1 MKEGKEKDKV
11 PRRPNRPLLVLWSL
25 VLAALLV
32 VSTALAV
39 VLAPHADILN
49 ILLSKGDVTSE
60 SAVQAAQATADI
72 TEEVE
77 SEAVILLK
85 NEGSA
90 LPLGTDSKVNVF
102 GSTAGNN
109 FSFGGTGSGAGDES
123 KNVGFYQ
130 GLENAGIQANPTL
143 KAFYDANAKS
153 SQQQALGLVGTD
165 WNLYELPQSD
175 YDQSLIDDA
184 KSYSDTAVVVFTRK
198 GGEGYDLPIDMAD
211 YEGSEAGRSY
221 LQLTP
226 NEEALLDMA
235 EKNFGRVVVV
245 LNSPNPMELG
255 RMDDEAVDAVL
266 WVGTPG
272 ATGCNAIGK
281 VLAGEVNPSGKTVD
295 TFAYDLKSA
304 PSYYNAGDFS
314 YSNTIEAGNAA
325 IFAGTGDAATGNL
338 PNYYV
343 NYAEGIYV
351 GYRYYETAAA
361 DGFIDYDSTVQY
373 PFGYGLSYTT
383 FDQKLDDVTDDGKTI
398 TATVTVT
405 NTGSVAGKQVVEIY
419 AAAPYTKGGIEKS
432 SVVLAGFDKTKL
444 LEPGESQT
452 LEVSFAREDLASYD
466 YTGVKA
472 EGGAYVLEAGD
483 YGIQLQTDSH
493 NVVDKKTIHV
503 DSDVIYD
510 DAHDGKRESDHV
522 EAKNRFDAAGSDADL
537 IYVSR
542 ADWAG
547 TMPTERTP
555 VSSEASEK
563 ILDALNNKEPLD
575 NSETEDITFGAKNG
589 LKLSDM
595 RGLDYDDP
603 QWDKL
608 LDQVTLDEMKILVG
622 NAGWMTAGVKSV
634 DKPALVECDGPNGI
648 NNIIGRVNGTQLTG
662 QSNLGYTWNT
672 ELAARV
678 GELFGQEAKA
688 LNIAGVYAPA
698 ADMHRSAFG
707 GRNYEYV
714 SEDALLTG
722 KIVAAEAKAI
732 QGQGVYC
739 YLKHFAVND
748 QETHRA
754 DSGGLVTWLNEQSL
768 REIYLRPF
776 EICVKEAGNTGMM
789 SSYNRIGATPVAES
803 KELLTD
809 VLRGEWGFQG
819 AVITDCTM
827 AADTSDVNYSV
838 RAGNDLN
845 LNYLQ
850 DTKMTADTTETAAG
864 HQALRRATK
873 NVLYMVANSDALEST
888 HNLDMP
894 SAVRNGCIVFDVV
907 AIALF
912 CLYLWRR
919 HLKMVRWR
927 EAGKPAGRIATWI
940 ESRKARRS

>member
-1 MKEGKEKDKV
+1 MEEGKKKVKV

-25 VLAALLV
+25 VLALLLV
-32 VSTALAV
+32 VSTALTV

-60 SAVQAAQATADI
+60 AAVQASQATADI

-85 NEGSA
+85 NKDAA
-90 LPLGTDSKVNVF
+90 LPLGGNAKVNVF

-109 FSFGGTGSGAGDES
+109 FSYGGTGSGAGDES
-123 KNVGFYQ
+123 KNVTFYQ
-130 GLENAGIQANPTL
+130 GLENAGIQANPEL
-143 KAFYDANAKS
+143 KDFYDKNAKS
-153 SQQQALGLVGTD
+153 AQDKGLVGTD

-175 YDQSLIDDA
+175 YDQSLIDNA
-184 KSYSDTAVVVFTRK
+184 KSYSDTAVVVLTRK

-235 EKNFGRVVVV
+235 EKNFSRVVMV

-255 RMDDEAVDAVL
+255 RMDDDAVDAVL

-272 ATGCNAIGK
+272 ATGCNAIAK
-281 VLAGEVNPSGKTVD
+281 VLTGEVNPSGKTVD
-295 TFAYDLKSA
+295 TFAYDLTSA

-314 YSNTIEAGNAA
+314 YSNTNSANSAT
-325 IFAGTGDAATGNL
+325 FAGTGDAAVGNL

-343 NYAEGIYV
+343 NYTEGIYV

-383 FDQKLDDVTDDGKTI
+383 FDQKLDDVTEDGTTI

-405 NTGSVAGKQVVEIY
+405 NTGSVAGKQVAEIY

-452 LEVSFAREDLASYD
+452 LEISFDREDLASYD

-503 DSDVIYD
+503 DEDVIYD
-510 DAHDGKRESDHV
+510 DVHDGKRSSDLV
-522 EAKNRFDAAGSDADL
+522 EAKNRFDAASSDADL
-537 IYVSR
+537 TYVSR

-555 VSSEASEK
+555 VSTEASDK
-563 ILDALNNKEPLD
+563 IVDALNNKEPLD
-575 NSETEDITFGAKNG
+575 NSETEDVTFGAKNG

-595 RGLDYDDP
+595 KGLDYDDP

-622 NAGWMTAGVKSV
+622 NAGWITTGVKSV
-634 DKPALVECDGPNGI
+634 DKPALVDCDGPNGV
-648 NNIIGRVNGTQLTG
+648 NNIIGQVNGTQFVG

-678 GELFGQEAKA
+678 GELFAQEAKA
-688 LNIAGVYAPA
+688 LNIAGLYAPA
-698 ADMHRSAFG
+698 VNTHRSAFG
-707 GRNYEYV
+707 GRNFEYV
-714 SEDALLTG
+714 SEDGLLAG
-722 KIVAAEAKAI
+722 KVIAAETKAI
-732 QGQGVYC
+732 QGNGVYC

-748 QETHRA
+748 QETHRG

-789 SSYNRIGATPVAES
+789 SSYNRIGATPAAES

-809 VLRGEWGFQG
+809 VLRGEWGFRG

-827 AADTSDVNYSV
+827 GAGTSDVNYSV
-838 RAGNDLN
+838 RAGNDIN

-850 DTKMTADTTETAAG
+850 DMAMTADTTDTAAG

-873 NVLYMVANSDALEST
+873 NVLYMVVNSDALEST
-888 HNLDMP
+888 HNVDAP
-894 SAVRNGCIVFDVV
+894 SMVRTGCIVFDVV
-907 AIALF
+907 VIALF
-912 CLYLWRR
+912 GLYLWRR
-919 HLKMVRWR
+919 HVKMVRWR

-940 ESRKARRS
+940 ADLKSRKA

>member
-537 IYVSR
+537 TYVSR

-919 HLKMVRWR
+919 HLKMVRWC

>member
-184 KSYSDTAVVVFTRK
+184 KSYSDTAIVVFTRK

-419 AAAPYTKGGIEKS
+419 AAAPYTTGGIEKS

-537 IYVSR
+537 TYVSR

-595 RGLDYDDP
+595 RGLDYADP

-608 LDQVTLDEMKILVG
+608 LDQGTLDEMKILVG

>member
-1 MKEGKEKDKV
+1 M
-11 PRRPNRPLLVLWSL
+11 
-25 VLAALLV
+25 
-32 VSTALAV
+32 
-39 VLAPHADILN
+39 
-49 ILLSKGDVTSE
+49 
-60 SAVQAAQATADI
+60 
-72 TEEVE
+72 
-77 SEAVILLK
+77 
-85 NEGSA
+85 
-90 LPLGTDSKVNVF
+90 
-102 GSTAGNN
+102 
-109 FSFGGTGSGAGDES
+109 
-123 KNVGFYQ
+123 
-130 GLENAGIQANPTL
+130 
-143 KAFYDANAKS
+143 
-153 SQQQALGLVGTD
+153 
-165 WNLYELPQSD
+165 
-175 YDQSLIDDA
+175 
-184 KSYSDTAVVVFTRK
+184 
-198 GGEGYDLPIDMAD
+198 
-211 YEGSEAGRSY
+211 
-221 LQLTP
+221 
-226 NEEALLDMA
+226 
-235 EKNFGRVVVV
+235 
-245 LNSPNPMELG
+245 
-255 RMDDEAVDAVL
+255 
-266 WVGTPG
+266 
-272 ATGCNAIGK
+272 
-281 VLAGEVNPSGKTVD
+281 D
-295 TFAYDLKSA
+295 TFAYDLTSA

-314 YSNTIEAGNAA
+314 YSNTEAGNAA
-325 IFAGTGDAATGNL
+325 IFAGTGDAAVGNL

-343 NYAEGIYV
+343 NYTEGIYV

-383 FDQKLDDVTDDGKTI
+383 FDQKLDDVTDDGTTI

-405 NTGSVAGKQVVEIY
+405 NTGSVAGKQVAEIY

-432 SVVLAGFDKTKL
+432 SVALAGFGKTKL

-452 LEVSFAREDLASYD
+452 LEISFDREDLASYD

-472 EGGAYVLEAGD
+472 EGGAYVLGAGD

-493 NVVDKKTIHV
+493 NVVAKKTIHV
-503 DSDVIYD
+503 DEDVIYD
-510 DAHDGKRESDHV
+510 DAHDGKRASDLV

-537 IYVSR
+537 TYVSR

-555 VSSEASEK
+555 VSTEASDK
-563 ILDALNNKEPLD
+563 ILDDLNNKEPLD
-575 NSETEDITFGAKNG
+575 NSETEDVTFGAKNG

-595 RGLDYDDP
+595 KGLDYDDP

-634 DKPALVECDGPNGI
+634 EKPALVECDGPNGV
-648 NNIIGRVNGTQLTG
+648 NNIIGQVNGTQLVG

-678 GELFGQEAKA
+678 GELFAQEAKA
-688 LNIAGVYAPA
+688 LNIAGLYAPA
-698 ADMHRSAFG
+698 ANTHRTAFG

-714 SEDALLTG
+714 SEDGLLTG

-809 VLRGEWGFQG
+809 VLRGEWGFKG

-827 AADTSDVNYSV
+827 AAGTSDVNRSV
-838 RAGNDLN
+838 RAGNDIN

-850 DTKMTADTTETAAG
+850 DTAMTADTTDTAAG

-894 SAVRNGCIVFDVV
+894 STIRTGCIVFDVV

-912 CLYLWRR
+912 GMYLWRR
-919 HLKMVRWR
+919 HVKMVRWR

-940 ESRKARRS
+940 TDLKSRKA

>member
-1 MKEGKEKDKV
+1 M
-11 PRRPNRPLLVLWSL
+11 R
-25 VLAALLV
+25 
-32 VSTALAV
+32 ST
-39 VLAPHADILN
+39 P
-49 ILLSKGDVTSE
+49 
-60 SAVQAAQATADI
+60 
-72 TEEVE
+72 
-77 SEAVILLK
+77 
-85 NEGSA
+85 
-90 LPLGTDSKVNVF
+90 P
-102 GSTAGNN
+102 
-109 FSFGGTGSGAGDES
+109 
-123 KNVGFYQ
+123 
-130 GLENAGIQANPTL
+130 
-143 KAFYDANAKS
+143 
-153 SQQQALGLVGTD
+153 
-165 WNLYELPQSD
+165 
-175 YDQSLIDDA
+175 
-184 KSYSDTAVVVFTRK
+184 
-198 GGEGYDLPIDMAD
+198 
-211 YEGSEAGRSY
+211 
-221 LQLTP
+221 
-226 NEEALLDMA
+226 
-235 EKNFGRVVVV
+235 
-245 LNSPNPMELG
+245 
-255 RMDDEAVDAVL
+255 
-266 WVGTPG
+266 
-272 ATGCNAIGK
+272 
-281 VLAGEVNPSGKTVD
+281 GKTVD
-295 TFAYDLKSA
+295 TFAYDLTSA

-314 YSNTIEAGNAA
+314 YSNTEAGNAA
-325 IFAGTGDAATGNL
+325 IFAGTGDAAVGNL

-343 NYAEGIYV
+343 NYTEGIYV

-383 FDQKLDDVTDDGKTI
+383 FDQKLDDVTDDGTTI

-405 NTGSVAGKQVVEIY
+405 NTGSVAGKQVAEIY

-432 SVVLAGFDKTKL
+432 SVVLAGFGKTKL

-452 LEVSFAREDLASYD
+452 LEISFDREDLASYD
-466 YTGVKA
+466 CTGVKP

-483 YGIQLQTDSH
+483 YGIRLQTDSH
-493 NVVDKKTIHV
+493 NVVAKKTIHV
-503 DSDVIYD
+503 DEDVIYD
-510 DAHDGKRESDHV
+510 DAHDGKRSSDLV

-537 IYVSR
+537 TYVSR

-547 TMPTERTP
+547 TMPTERTL
-555 VSSEASEK
+555 VSTEASDK

-575 NSETEDITFGAKNG
+575 NSETEDATFGAKNG

-595 RGLDYDDP
+595 KGLDYDDP
-603 QWDKL
+603 QWDRL

-622 NAGWMTAGVKSV
+622 NAGWMTTGVKSV

-648 NNIIGRVNGTQLTG
+648 NNIIGQVNGTQLVG

-678 GELFGQEAKA
+678 GELFAQEAKA
-688 LNIAGVYAPA
+688 LNIAGLYAPA
-698 ADMHRSAFG
+698 ANTHRTAFG

-714 SEDALLTG
+714 SEDGLLTG

-789 SSYNRIGATPVAES
+789 SSYNRIGATPAAES

-809 VLRGEWGFQG
+809 VLRGEWGFKG

-827 AADTSDVNYSV
+827 GSSTSDVNRSV
-838 RAGNDLN
+838 RAGNDIN
-845 LNYLQ
+845 LNYLLE
-850 DTKMTADTTETAAG
+850 TAMTADTTDTAAG

-873 NVLYMVANSDALEST
+873 NVLYMVVNSDALEST

-894 SAVRNGCIVFDVV
+894 STIRTGCIVFDVV
-907 AIALF
+907 VIALF
-912 CLYLWRR
+912 GLYLWRR
-919 HLKMVRWR
+919 HVKMVRWR

-940 ESRKARRS
+940 AGLKSRKA

>member
-522 EAKNRFDAAGSDADL
+522 EAKNHFDAAGSDADL
-537 IYVSR
+537 TYVSR

-595 RGLDYDDP
+595 RGLDYDDQ

>member
-1 MKEGKEKDKV
+1 MEEGKKKAKV

-25 VLAALLV
+25 VLALLLV

-60 SAVQAAQATADI
+60 AAVQASQATADI

-85 NEGSA
+85 NKDAA
-90 LPLGTDSKVNVF
+90 LPLGGDAKVNVF
-102 GSTAGNN
+102 GSTAGKN
-109 FSFGGTGSGAGDES
+109 FSYGGTGSGAGDES
-123 KNVGFYQ
+123 KNVTFYQ
-130 GLENAGIQANPTL
+130 GLENAGIQANPEL
-143 KAFYDANAKS
+143 KDFYDANALE
-153 SQQQALGLVGTD
+153 SQQQAIGLVGTD

-175 YDQSLIDDA
+175 YDQSLIDNA
-184 KSYSDTAVVVFTRK
+184 KSYSDTAVVVLTRK

-255 RMDDEAVDAVL
+255 RMNDDAVDAVL

-272 ATGCNAIGK
+272 ATGCNAIAK
-281 VLAGEVNPSGKTVD
+281 VLTGEVNPSGKTVD
-295 TFAYDLKSA
+295 TFAYDLTSA

-314 YSNTIEAGNAA
+314 YSNTESGNAA
-325 IFAGTGDAATGNL
+325 LFAGTGDAAVGNL

-343 NYAEGIYV
+343 NYTEGIYV

-383 FDQKLDDVTDDGKTI
+383 FDQKLDDVTDDGTTI

-405 NTGSVAGKQVVEIY
+405 NTGSVAGKQVAEIY

-432 SVVLAGFDKTKL
+432 SVVLAGFGKTKL

-452 LEVSFAREDLASYD
+452 LEISFDREDLASYD

-472 EGGAYVLEAGD
+472 EGGAYVLGAGD

-493 NVVDKKTIHV
+493 NVVAKKTIHV
-503 DSDVIYD
+503 DEDVIYD
-510 DAHDGKRESDHV
+510 DAHDGKRASDLV

-537 IYVSR
+537 TYVSR
-542 ADWAG
+542 ADWTG

-555 VSSEASEK
+555 VSTEASDK
-563 ILDALNNKEPLD
+563 ILDAIKNKEPLG
-575 NSETEDITFGAKNG
+575 NSEAEDVTFGAKNG

-595 RGLDYDDP
+595 KGLDYDDP

-634 DKPALVECDGPNGI
+634 DKPALVECDGPNGV
-648 NNIIGRVNGTQLTG
+648 NNILGQVNGTQLVG

-672 ELAARV
+672 ELAVRV
-678 GELFGQEAKA
+678 GELFAQEAKA
-688 LNIAGVYAPA
+688 LNIAGLYAPA
-698 ADMHRSAFG
+698 ANTHRTAFG

-714 SEDALLTG
+714 SEDSLLTG

-809 VLRGEWGFQG
+809 VLRGEWGFKG

-827 AADTSDVNYSV
+827 AAGTSDVNRSV

-850 DTKMTADTTETAAG
+850 DTAMTADTTDTAAG

-894 SAVRNGCIVFDVV
+894 STIRTGCIVFDVV
-907 AIALF
+907 AVALF
-912 CLYLWRR
+912 GLYLWRR
-919 HLKMVRWR
+919 HVKMVRWR

-940 ESRKARRS
+940 AGLKSRKA

>member
-304 PSYYNAGDFS
+304 PSYYNAG
-314 YSNTIEAGNAA
+314 
-325 IFAGTGDAATGNL
+325 
-338 PNYYV
+338 
-343 NYAEGIYV
+343 
-351 GYRYYETAAA
+351 
-361 DGFIDYDSTVQY
+361 
-373 PFGYGLSYTT
+373 
-383 FDQKLDDVTDDGKTI
+383 
-398 TATVTVT
+398 
-405 NTGSVAGKQVVEIY
+405 SVAGKQVVEIY

-537 IYVSR
+537 TYVSR

-827 AADTSDVNYSV
+827 AAGTSDVNYSV

-940 ESRKARRS
+940 ESRKAQRS

>member
-1 MKEGKEKDKV
+1 M
-11 PRRPNRPLLVLWSL
+11 VL
-25 VLAALLV
+25 
-32 VSTALAV
+32 
-39 VLAPHADILN
+39 
-49 ILLSKGDVTSE
+49 
-60 SAVQAAQATADI
+60 
-72 TEEVE
+72 
-77 SEAVILLK
+77 
-85 NEGSA
+85 
-90 LPLGTDSKVNVF
+90 
-102 GSTAGNN
+102 
-109 FSFGGTGSGAGDES
+109 
-123 KNVGFYQ
+123 
-130 GLENAGIQANPTL
+130 
-143 KAFYDANAKS
+143 
-153 SQQQALGLVGTD
+153 
-165 WNLYELPQSD
+165 
-175 YDQSLIDDA
+175 
-184 KSYSDTAVVVFTRK
+184 TRK

-235 EKNFGRVVVV
+235 EKNFSRVVVV

-255 RMDDEAVDAVL
+255 RMNDDAVGAVL

-272 ATGCNAIGK
+272 ATDCNAIAK
-281 VLAGEVNPSGKTVD
+281 VLTGEVNPSGKTVD
-295 TFAYDLKSA
+295 TFAYDLTSA

-314 YSNTIEAGNAA
+314 YSNTEAGNAA
-325 IFAGTGDAATGNL
+325 IFAGTGDAAVGNL

-343 NYAEGIYV
+343 NYTEGIYV

-383 FDQKLDDVTDDGKTI
+383 FDQKLDDVTDDGTTI

-405 NTGSVAGKQVVEIY
+405 NTGSVAGKQVAEIY

-432 SVVLAGFDKTKL
+432 SVALAGFGKTKL

-452 LEVSFAREDLASYD
+452 LEISFDREDLASYD

-493 NVVDKKTIHV
+493 NVVAKKTIHV
-503 DSDVIYD
+503 DEDVIYD
-510 DAHDGKRESDHV
+510 DAHDGKRTSDLV

-537 IYVSR
+537 TYVSR

-555 VSSEASEK
+555 VSTEASDK
-563 ILDALNNKEPLD
+563 ILDDLNNKEPLD
-575 NSETEDITFGAKNG
+575 NSETEDVTFGAKNG

-595 RGLDYDDP
+595 KGLDYDDP
-603 QWDKL
+603 QWDRL

-622 NAGWMTAGVKSV
+622 NAGWMTTGVKSV
-634 DKPALVECDGPNGI
+634 EKPALVECDGPNGI
-648 NNIIGRVNGTQLTG
+648 NNIIGQVNGTQLVG

-678 GELFGQEAKA
+678 GELFAQEAKA
-688 LNIAGVYAPA
+688 LNIAGLYAPA
-698 ADMHRSAFG
+698 ANTHRTAFG

-714 SEDALLTG
+714 SEDGLLTG

-754 DSGGLVTWLNEQSL
+754 DS
-768 REIYLRPF
+768 
-776 EICVKEAGNTGMM
+776 
-789 SSYNRIGATPVAES
+789 
-803 KELLTD
+803 D
-809 VLRGEWGFQG
+809 VLRGEWGFKG

-827 AADTSDVNYSV
+827 AAGTSDVNYSV
-838 RAGNDLN
+838 RAGNDIN

-850 DTKMTADTTETAAG
+850 DTAMTADTTDTAAG

-894 SAVRNGCIVFDVV
+894 GTIRTGCIVFDVV
-907 AIALF
+907 VIALF
-912 CLYLWRR
+912 GLYLWRR
-919 HLKMVRWR
+919 HVKMVRWR

-940 ESRKARRS
+940 ADLKSRKA

>member
-184 KSYSDTAVVVFTRK
+184 KSYSDTAIVVFTRK

-537 IYVSR
+537 TYVSR

-595 RGLDYDDP
+595 RGLDYADP

>member
-1 MKEGKEKDKV
+1 MRCSWSAGCA
-11 PRRPNRPLLVLWSL
+11 PPN
-25 VLAALLV
+25 
-32 VSTALAV
+32 
-39 VLAPHADILN
+39 
-49 ILLSKGDVTSE
+49 
-60 SAVQAAQATADI
+60 
-72 TEEVE
+72 
-77 SEAVILLK
+77 
-85 NEGSA
+85 
-90 LPLGTDSKVNVF
+90 
-102 GSTAGNN
+102 
-109 FSFGGTGSGAGDES
+109 
-123 KNVGFYQ
+123 
-130 GLENAGIQANPTL
+130 IQANPEL
-143 KAFYDANAKS
+143 KDFYDKNAKS
-153 SQQQALGLVGTD
+153 VQKTSTGMVGTD

-175 YDQSLIDDA
+175 YDQSLIDNA
-184 KSYSDTAVVVFTRK
+184 KSYSDTAVVVLTRK

-235 EKNFGRVVVV
+235 EKNFSRVVVV

-255 RMDDEAVDAVL
+255 RMNDDAVGAVL

-272 ATGCNAIGK
+272 ATGCNAIVK
-281 VLAGEVNPSGKTVD
+281 VLTGEVNPSGKTVD
-295 TFAYDLKSA
+295 TFAYDLTSA

-314 YSNTIEAGNAA
+314 YSNTEAGNAA
-325 IFAGTGDAATGNL
+325 IFAGTGDAAVGNL

-383 FDQKLDDVTDDGKTI
+383 FDQRLDDVADDGTTI

-432 SVVLAGFDKTKL
+432 SVALAGFDKTKL

-466 YTGVKA
+466 YTGAKA

-510 DAHDGKRESDHV
+510 DAHDGKRESDLV

-537 IYVSR
+537 TYVSR

-555 VSSEASEK
+555 VSTEASDK
-563 ILDALNNKEPLD
+563 ILDDLNNKEPLD
-575 NSETEDITFGAKNG
+575 NSETEDVTFGAKNG

-595 RGLDYDDP
+595 KGLDYDDP

-622 NAGWMTAGVKSV
+622 NAGWMTTGVKSV
-634 DKPALVECDGPNGI
+634 EKPALVECDGPNGV
-648 NNIIGRVNGTQLTG
+648 NNIIGQVNGTQLVG

-678 GELFGQEAKA
+678 GELFAQEAKA
-688 LNIAGVYAPA
+688 LNIAGLYAPA
-698 ADMHRSAFG
+698 ANTHRTAFG

-714 SEDALLTG
+714 SEDGLLTG

-748 QETHRA
+748 RETHRA

-809 VLRGEWGFQG
+809 VLRGEWGFKG

-827 AADTSDVNYSV
+827 AAGTSDVNRSV
-838 RAGNDLN
+838 RAGNDIN

-850 DTKMTADTTETAAG
+850 DTAMTADTTDTAAG

-894 SAVRNGCIVFDVV
+894 GTIRTGCIVFDVV
-907 AIALF
+907 VIALF
-912 CLYLWRR
+912 GLYLWRR
-919 HLKMVRWR
+919 HVKMVRWR

-940 ESRKARRS
+940 TDLKSRKA

>member
-1 MKEGKEKDKV
+1 M
-11 PRRPNRPLLVLWSL
+11 VL
-25 VLAALLV
+25 
-32 VSTALAV
+32 
-39 VLAPHADILN
+39 
-49 ILLSKGDVTSE
+49 
-60 SAVQAAQATADI
+60 
-72 TEEVE
+72 
-77 SEAVILLK
+77 
-85 NEGSA
+85 
-90 LPLGTDSKVNVF
+90 
-102 GSTAGNN
+102 
-109 FSFGGTGSGAGDES
+109 
-123 KNVGFYQ
+123 
-130 GLENAGIQANPTL
+130 
-143 KAFYDANAKS
+143 
-153 SQQQALGLVGTD
+153 
-165 WNLYELPQSD
+165 
-175 YDQSLIDDA
+175 
-184 KSYSDTAVVVFTRK
+184 TRK

-235 EKNFGRVVVV
+235 EKNFSRVVVV

-255 RMDDEAVDAVL
+255 RMNDDAVGAVL

-272 ATGCNAIGK
+272 ATDCNAIAK
-281 VLAGEVNPSGKTVD
+281 VLTGEVNPSGKTVD
-295 TFAYDLKSA
+295 TFAYDLTSA

-314 YSNTIEAGNAA
+314 YSNTEAGNAA
-325 IFAGTGDAATGNL
+325 IFAGTGDAAVGNL

-343 NYAEGIYV
+343 NYTEGIYV

-383 FDQKLDDVTDDGKTI
+383 FDQKLDDVTDDGTTI

-405 NTGSVAGKQVVEIY
+405 NTGSVAGKQVAEIY

-432 SVVLAGFDKTKL
+432 SVALAGFGKTKL

-452 LEVSFAREDLASYD
+452 LEISFDREDLASYD

-493 NVVDKKTIHV
+493 NVVAKKTIHV
-503 DSDVIYD
+503 DEDVIYD
-510 DAHDGKRESDHV
+510 DAHDGKRTSDLV

-537 IYVSR
+537 TYVSR

-555 VSSEASEK
+555 VSTEASDK
-563 ILDALNNKEPLD
+563 ILDDLNNKEPLD
-575 NSETEDITFGAKNG
+575 NSETEDVTFGAKNG

-595 RGLDYDDP
+595 KGLDYDDP
-603 QWDKL
+603 QWDRL

-622 NAGWMTAGVKSV
+622 NAGWMTTGVKSV
-634 DKPALVECDGPNGI
+634 EKPALVECDGPNGI
-648 NNIIGRVNGTQLTG
+648 NNIIGQVNGTQLVG

-678 GELFGQEAKA
+678 GELFAQEAKA
-688 LNIAGVYAPA
+688 LNIAGLYAPA
-698 ADMHRSAFG
+698 ANTHRTAFG

-714 SEDALLTG
+714 SEDGLLTG

-754 DSGGLVTWLNEQSL
+754 DS
-768 REIYLRPF
+768 
-776 EICVKEAGNTGMM
+776 
-789 SSYNRIGATPVAES
+789 
-803 KELLTD
+803 D
-809 VLRGEWGFQG
+809 VLRGEWGFKG

-827 AADTSDVNYSV
+827 AAGTSDVNRSV
-838 RAGNDLN
+838 RAGNDIN

-850 DTKMTADTTETAAG
+850 DTAMTADTTDTAAG

-873 NVLYMVANSDALEST
+873 NVLYMVANSDALGST

-894 SAVRNGCIVFDVV
+894 STIRTGCIVFGVV
-907 AIALF
+907 AVALF
-912 CLYLWRR
+912 GLYLWRR
-919 HLKMVRWR
+919 HVKMVRWR

-940 ESRKARRS
+940 TDLKSRKA

>member
-1 MKEGKEKDKV
+1 MLGQK
-11 PRRPNRPLLVLWSL
+11 PLGN
-25 VLAALLV
+25 
-32 VSTALAV
+32 LAV

-60 SAVQAAQATADI
+60 AAVQASQATADI

-85 NEGSA
+85 NEGAA
-90 LPLGTDSKVNVF
+90 LPLGGNAKVNVF

-109 FSFGGTGSGAGDES
+109 FSYGGTGSGAGDES
-123 KNVGFYQ
+123 KNVTFYQ
-130 GLENAGIQANPTL
+130 GLENAGIQANPAL
-143 KAFYDANAKS
+143 KAFYDANAKA

-175 YDQSLIDDA
+175 YDQPLIDDA

-295 TFAYDLKSA
+295 TFAYDLTSA
-304 PSYYNAGDFS
+304 PSYYNVGDFS
-314 YSNTIEAGNAA
+314 YSNTEAGNAA
-325 IFAGTGDAATGNL
+325 IFAGSGDAATGNL

-383 FDQKLDDVTDDGKTI
+383 FDQRLDDVADDGTTI

-432 SVVLAGFDKTKL
+432 SVALAGFDKTKL

-466 YTGVKA
+466 YTGAKA

-510 DAHDGKRESDHV
+510 DAHDGKRESDLV

-537 IYVSR
+537 TYVSR

-575 NSETEDITFGAKNG
+575 NSETEDVTFGAKNG

-648 NNIIGRVNGTQLTG
+648 NNIIGQVNGTQLTG
-662 QSNLGYTWNT
+662 QSNLGYTWNA

-678 GELFGQEAKA
+678 GELFAQEAKA

-698 ADMHRSAFG
+698 VNMHRSAFG
-707 GRNYEYV
+707 GRNCEYV

-809 VLRGEWGFQG
+809 VLRGEWGFKG

-850 DTKMTADTTETAAG
+850 DTKMTVDTTETAAG

-873 NVLYMVANSDALEST
+873 NVLYMVVNSDALEST

-894 SAVRNGCIVFDVV
+894 GTIRTGCIVFDVV
-907 AIALF
+907 VIALF
-912 CLYLWRR
+912 GLYLWRR
-919 HLKMVRWR
+919 HVKMVRWR

-940 ESRKARRS
+940 TDLKSRKA

>member
-130 GLENAGIQANPTL
+130 GLESAGIQANPTL

-351 GYRYYETAAA
+351 GNRYYETAAA

-537 IYVSR
+537 TYVSR

>member
-281 VLAGEVNPSGKTVD
+281 VLGGEVNPSGKTVD

-537 IYVSR
+537 TYVSR

>member
-1 MKEGKEKDKV
+1 MEEGKKKVKV

-25 VLAALLV
+25 VLALLLV

-60 SAVQAAQATADI
+60 AAVQASQATADI

-85 NEGSA
+85 NKDAA
-90 LPLGTDSKVNVF
+90 LPLGGDAKVNVF

-109 FSFGGTGSGAGDES
+109 FSYGGTGSGAGDES
-123 KNVGFYQ
+123 KNVTFYQ
-130 GLENAGIQANPTL
+130 GLENAGIQANPEL
-143 KAFYDANAKS
+143 KDFYDANALE
-153 SQQQALGLVGTD
+153 SQQQAIGLVGTD

-175 YDQSLIDDA
+175 YDQSLIDNA
-184 KSYSDTAVVVFTRK
+184 KSYSDTAVVVLTRK

-255 RMDDEAVDAVL
+255 RMNDDAVDAVL

-272 ATGCNAIGK
+272 ATGCNAIAK
-281 VLAGEVNPSGKTVD
+281 VLTGEVNPSGKTVD
-295 TFAYDLKSA
+295 TFAYDLTSA

-314 YSNTIEAGNAA
+314 YSNTEAGNAA
-325 IFAGTGDAATGNL
+325 IFAGTGDAAVGNL

-343 NYAEGIYV
+343 NYTEGIYI

-383 FDQKLDDVTDDGKTI
+383 FDQKLDDVTDDGTTI

-405 NTGSVAGKQVVEIY
+405 NTGSVAGKQVAEIY

-444 LEPGESQT
+444 LEPSESQT
-452 LEVSFAREDLASYD
+452 LEISFDREDLAGYD

-493 NVVDKKTIHV
+493 NVVAKKTIHV
-503 DSDVIYD
+503 DEDVIYD
-510 DAHDGKRESDHV
+510 DAHDGKRSSDLV
-522 EAKNRFDAAGSDADL
+522 EAKNRFDAASFDADL
-537 IYVSR
+537 TYVSR

-555 VSSEASEK
+555 VSTEASGK
-563 ILDALNNKEPLD
+563 ILGDLNNKEPLD
-575 NSETEDITFGAKNG
+575 NSETEDVTFGAKNG

-595 RGLDYDDP
+595 KGLDYDDP

-622 NAGWMTAGVKSV
+622 NAGWMTTGVKSV
-634 DKPALVECDGPNGI
+634 DKPALVECDGPNGV
-648 NNIIGRVNGTQLTG
+648 NNIIGQVNGTQLVG

-678 GELFGQEAKA
+678 GELFAQEAKA
-688 LNIAGVYAPA
+688 LNIAGLYAPA
-698 ADMHRSAFG
+698 ANTHRTAFG

-714 SEDALLTG
+714 SEDGLLTG

-809 VLRGEWGFQG
+809 VLRGEWGFKG

-827 AADTSDVNYSV
+827 AAGTSDVNRSV
-838 RAGNDLN
+838 RAGNDIN

-850 DTKMTADTTETAAG
+850 APAMTADTTDPAAG

-873 NVLYMVANSDALEST
+873 NVLYMVVNSDALEST

-894 SAVRNGCIVFDVV
+894 GTIRTGCIVFDVV
-907 AIALF
+907 AVALF
-912 CLYLWRR
+912 GLYLWRR
-919 HLKMVRWR
+919 HVKMVRWR

-940 ESRKARRS
+940 ASRKA

>member
-211 YEGSEAGRSY
+211 YEGSEAGHSY

-537 IYVSR
+537 TYVSR

>member
-1 MKEGKEKDKV
+1 M
-11 PRRPNRPLLVLWSL
+11 N
-25 VLAALLV
+25 
-32 VSTALAV
+32 
-39 VLAPHADILN
+39 
-49 ILLSKGDVTSE
+49 
-60 SAVQAAQATADI
+60 
-72 TEEVE
+72 
-77 SEAVILLK
+77 
-85 NEGSA
+85 
-90 LPLGTDSKVNVF
+90 
-102 GSTAGNN
+102 
-109 FSFGGTGSGAGDES
+109 
-123 KNVGFYQ
+123 
-130 GLENAGIQANPTL
+130 
-143 KAFYDANAKS
+143 
-153 SQQQALGLVGTD
+153 
-165 WNLYELPQSD
+165 
-175 YDQSLIDDA
+175 DDA
-184 KSYSDTAVVVFTRK
+184 V
-198 GGEGYDLPIDMAD
+198 G
-211 YEGSEAGRSY
+211 
-221 LQLTP
+221 
-226 NEEALLDMA
+226 
-235 EKNFGRVVVV
+235 
-245 LNSPNPMELG
+245 
-255 RMDDEAVDAVL
+255 AVL

-272 ATGCNAIGK
+272 ATGCNAIAK
-281 VLAGEVNPSGKTVD
+281 VLTGEVNPSGKTVD
-295 TFAYDLKSA
+295 TFAYDLTSA

-314 YSNTIEAGNAA
+314 YSNTEAGNAA
-325 IFAGTGDAATGNL
+325 IFAGTGDAAVGNL

-343 NYAEGIYV
+343 NYTEGIYV

-383 FDQKLDDVTDDGKTI
+383 FDQKLDDVTDDGTTI

-405 NTGSVAGKQVVEIY
+405 NTGSVAGKQVAEIY

-432 SVVLAGFDKTKL
+432 SVALAGFGKTKL

-452 LEVSFAREDLASYD
+452 LEISFDREDLASYD

-493 NVVDKKTIHV
+493 NVVAKKTIHV
-503 DSDVIYD
+503 DEDVIYD
-510 DAHDGKRESDHV
+510 DAHDGKRASDLV

-537 IYVSR
+537 TYVSR

-555 VSSEASEK
+555 VSTEASDK

-575 NSETEDITFGAKNG
+575 NSETEDVTFGAKNG

-595 RGLDYDDP
+595 KGLDYDDP

-622 NAGWMTAGVKSV
+622 NAGWMTTGVKSV
-634 DKPALVECDGPNGI
+634 EKPALVECDGPNGV
-648 NNIIGRVNGTQLTG
+648 NNIIGQVNGTQLVG

-678 GELFGQEAKA
+678 GELFAQEAKA
-688 LNIAGVYAPA
+688 LNIAGLYAPA
-698 ADMHRSAFG
+698 ANTHRTAFG

-714 SEDALLTG
+714 SEDGLLTG

-809 VLRGEWGFQG
+809 VLRGEWGFKG

-827 AADTSDVNYSV
+827 AAGTSDVNRSV
-838 RAGNDLN
+838 RAGNDIN

-850 DTKMTADTTETAAG
+850 DTAMTADTTDTAAG

-873 NVLYMVANSDALEST
+873 NVLYMVVNSDALGST

-894 SAVRNGCIVFDVV
+894 STIRTGCIVFGVV

-912 CLYLWRR
+912 GMYLWRR
-919 HLKMVRWR
+919 HVKMVRWR

-940 ESRKARRS
+940 AGRKAKA

>member
-1 MKEGKEKDKV
+1 MKEGKERDKV

-419 AAAPYTKGGIEKS
+419 AAAPSTKGGIEKS

-537 IYVSR
+537 TYVSR

>member
-419 AAAPYTKGGIEKS
+419 AAPYTKGGIEKS

-537 IYVSR
+537 TYVSR

>member
-1 MKEGKEKDKV
+1 
-11 PRRPNRPLLVLWSL
+11 
-25 VLAALLV
+25 
-32 VSTALAV
+32 
-39 VLAPHADILN
+39 
-49 ILLSKGDVTSE
+49 
-60 SAVQAAQATADI
+60 
-72 TEEVE
+72 
-77 SEAVILLK
+77 
-85 NEGSA
+85 
-90 LPLGTDSKVNVF
+90 
-102 GSTAGNN
+102 
-109 FSFGGTGSGAGDES
+109 
-123 KNVGFYQ
+123 
-130 GLENAGIQANPTL
+130 
-143 KAFYDANAKS
+143 
-153 SQQQALGLVGTD
+153 
-165 WNLYELPQSD
+165 
-175 YDQSLIDDA
+175 
-184 KSYSDTAVVVFTRK
+184 
-198 GGEGYDLPIDMAD
+198 
-211 YEGSEAGRSY
+211 
-221 LQLTP
+221 
-226 NEEALLDMA
+226 MA
-235 EKNFGRVVVV
+235 EKDFSRVVVV

-255 RMDDEAVDAVL
+255 RMNDDAVGAVL

-272 ATGCNAIGK
+272 ATGCNAIAK
-281 VLAGEVNPSGKTVD
+281 VLTGEVNPSGKTVD
-295 TFAYDLKSA
+295 TFAYDLTSA

-314 YSNTIEAGNAA
+314 YSNTEAGNAA
-325 IFAGTGDAATGNL
+325 IFAGTGDAAVGNL

-343 NYAEGIYV
+343 NYTEGIYV

-383 FDQKLDDVTDDGKTI
+383 FDQKLDDVTDDGTTI

-405 NTGSVAGKQVVEIY
+405 NTGSVAGKQVAEIY

-432 SVVLAGFDKTKL
+432 SVALAGFGKTKL

-452 LEVSFAREDLASYD
+452 LEISFDCEDLASYD

-493 NVVDKKTIHV
+493 NVVAKKTIHV
-503 DSDVIYD
+503 DEDVIYD
-510 DAHDGKRESDHV
+510 DAHDGKRASDLV

-537 IYVSR
+537 TYVSR

-555 VSSEASEK
+555 VSTEASDK
-563 ILDALNNKEPLD
+563 ILDDFNNKESLD
-575 NSETEDITFGAKNG
+575 NSETEDVTFGAKNG

-595 RGLDYDDP
+595 KGLDYDDP

-622 NAGWMTAGVKSV
+622 NAGWMTTGVKSV
-634 DKPALVECDGPNGI
+634 EKPALVECDGPNGV
-648 NNIIGRVNGTQLTG
+648 NNIIGQVNGTQLVG

-678 GELFGQEAKA
+678 GELFAQEAKA
-688 LNIAGVYAPA
+688 LNIAGLYAPA
-698 ADMHRSAFG
+698 ANTHRTAFG

-714 SEDALLTG
+714 SEDGLLTG

-809 VLRGEWGFQG
+809 VLRGEWGFKG

-827 AADTSDVNYSV
+827 AAGTSDVNRSV
-838 RAGNDLN
+838 RAGNDIN

-850 DTKMTADTTETAAG
+850 DTAMTADTTDTAAG

-894 SAVRNGCIVFDVV
+894 GTIRTGCIVFDVV
-907 AIALF
+907 VIALF
-912 CLYLWRR
+912 GLYLWRR
-919 HLKMVRWR
+919 HVKMVRWR
-927 EAGKPAGRIATWI
+927 EAGRPAGRIATWI
-940 ESRKARRS
+940 AGRKAKA

>member
-1 MKEGKEKDKV
+1 MEEGKKKVKV

-25 VLAALLV
+25 VLALLLV

-60 SAVQAAQATADI
+60 AAVQASQATADI

-85 NEGSA
+85 NKDAA
-90 LPLGTDSKVNVF
+90 LPLGGDAKVNVF

-109 FSFGGTGSGAGDES
+109 FSYGGTGSGAGDES
-123 KNVGFYQ
+123 KNVTFYQ
-130 GLENAGIQANPTL
+130 GLENAGIQANPEL
-143 KAFYDANAKS
+143 KDFYDANALE
-153 SQQQALGLVGTD
+153 SQQQAIGLVGTD

-175 YDQSLIDDA
+175 YDQSLIDNA
-184 KSYSDTAVVVFTRK
+184 KSYSDTAVVVLTRK

-255 RMDDEAVDAVL
+255 RMNDDAVDAVL

-272 ATGCNAIGK
+272 ATGCNAIAK
-281 VLAGEVNPSGKTVD
+281 VLTGEVNPSGKTVD
-295 TFAYDLKSA
+295 TFAYDLTSA

-314 YSNTIEAGNAA
+314 YSNTEAGNAA
-325 IFAGTGDAATGNL
+325 IFAGTGDAAVGNL

-343 NYAEGIYV
+343 NYTEGIYI

-383 FDQKLDDVTDDGKTI
+383 FDQKLDDVTDDGTTI

-405 NTGSVAGKQVVEIY
+405 NTGSVAGKQVAEIY

-444 LEPGESQT
+444 LEPSESQT
-452 LEVSFAREDLASYD
+452 LEISFDREDLAGYD

-493 NVVDKKTIHV
+493 NVVAKKTIHV
-503 DSDVIYD
+503 DEDVIYD
-510 DAHDGKRESDHV
+510 DAHDGKRSSDLV
-522 EAKNRFDAAGSDADL
+522 EAKNRFDAASFDADL
-537 IYVSR
+537 TYVSR

-555 VSSEASEK
+555 VSTEASGK
-563 ILDALNNKEPLD
+563 ILGDLNNKEPLD
-575 NSETEDITFGAKNG
+575 NSETEDVTFGAKNG

-595 RGLDYDDP
+595 KGLDYDDP

-622 NAGWMTAGVKSV
+622 NAGWMTTGVKSV
-634 DKPALVECDGPNGI
+634 DKPALVECDGPNGV
-648 NNIIGRVNGTQLTG
+648 NNIIGQVNGTQLVG

-678 GELFGQEAKA
+678 GELFAQEAKA
-688 LNIAGVYAPA
+688 LNIAGLYAPA
-698 ADMHRSAFG
+698 ANTHRTAFG

-714 SEDALLTG
+714 SEDGLLTG

-809 VLRGEWGFQG
+809 VLRGEWGFKG

-827 AADTSDVNYSV
+827 AAGTSDVNRSV
-838 RAGNDLN
+838 RAGNDIN

-850 DTKMTADTTETAAG
+850 APAMTADTTDTAAG

-873 NVLYMVANSDALEST
+873 NVLYMVVNSDALEST

-894 SAVRNGCIVFDVV
+894 GTIRTGCIVFDVV
-907 AIALF
+907 AVALF
-912 CLYLWRR
+912 GLYLWRR
-919 HLKMVRWR
+919 HVKMVRWR

-940 ESRKARRS
+940 ASRKA

>member
-1 MKEGKEKDKV
+1 M
-11 PRRPNRPLLVLWSL
+11 VL
-25 VLAALLV
+25 
-32 VSTALAV
+32 
-39 VLAPHADILN
+39 
-49 ILLSKGDVTSE
+49 
-60 SAVQAAQATADI
+60 
-72 TEEVE
+72 
-77 SEAVILLK
+77 
-85 NEGSA
+85 
-90 LPLGTDSKVNVF
+90 
-102 GSTAGNN
+102 
-109 FSFGGTGSGAGDES
+109 
-123 KNVGFYQ
+123 
-130 GLENAGIQANPTL
+130 
-143 KAFYDANAKS
+143 
-153 SQQQALGLVGTD
+153 
-165 WNLYELPQSD
+165 
-175 YDQSLIDDA
+175 
-184 KSYSDTAVVVFTRK
+184 TRK

-235 EKNFGRVVVV
+235 EKNFSRVVVV

-255 RMDDEAVDAVL
+255 RMNDDAVGAVL

-272 ATGCNAIGK
+272 ATGCNAIAK
-281 VLAGEVNPSGKTVD
+281 VLIGEVNPSGKTVD
-295 TFAYDLKSA
+295 TFAYDLTSA

-314 YSNTIEAGNAA
+314 YSNTEAGNAA
-325 IFAGTGDAATGNL
+325 IFAGTGDAAVGNL

-343 NYAEGIYV
+343 NYTEGIYV

-383 FDQKLDDVTDDGKTI
+383 FDQKLDDVTDDGTTI

-405 NTGSVAGKQVVEIY
+405 NTGSVAGKQVAEIY

-432 SVVLAGFDKTKL
+432 SVALAGFGKTKL

-452 LEVSFAREDLASYD
+452 LEISFDREDLASYD

-483 YGIQLQTDSH
+483 YGIQLQTDSY
-493 NVVDKKTIHV
+493 NVVAKKTIHV
-503 DSDVIYD
+503 DEDVIYD
-510 DAHDGKRESDHV
+510 DAHDGKRSSDLV

-537 IYVSR
+537 TYVSR

-555 VSSEASEK
+555 VSTEASDK
-563 ILDALNNKEPLD
+563 ILDDLNNKEPLD
-575 NSETEDITFGAKNG
+575 NSETEDVTFGAKNG

-595 RGLDYDDP
+595 KGLDYDDP

-622 NAGWMTAGVKSV
+622 NAGWMTTGVKSV
-634 DKPALVECDGPNGI
+634 EKPALVECDGPNGV
-648 NNIIGRVNGTQLTG
+648 NNIIGQVNGTQLVG

-678 GELFGQEAKA
+678 GELFAQEAKA
-688 LNIAGVYAPA
+688 LSIAGLYAPA
-698 ADMHRSAFG
+698 ANTHRTAFG

-714 SEDALLTG
+714 SEDGLLTG

-739 YLKHFAVND
+739 YLKHFAAND

-809 VLRGEWGFQG
+809 VLRGERGFKG

-827 AADTSDVNYSV
+827 AAGTSDVNRSV
-838 RAGNDLN
+838 RAGNDIN

-850 DTKMTADTTETAAG
+850 DTAMTADTTDTAAG

-873 NVLYMVANSDALEST
+873 NVLYMVVNSDALGST

-894 SAVRNGCIVFDVV
+894 STIRTGCIVFGVV
-907 AIALF
+907 AVALF
-912 CLYLWRR
+912 GLYLWRR
-919 HLKMVRWR
+919 HVKMVRWR

-940 ESRKARRS
+940 TDLKSRKA

>member
-537 IYVSR
+537 TYVSR

>member
-1 MKEGKEKDKV
+1 MEEGKKKVKV

-25 VLAALLV
+25 VLALLLV

-60 SAVQAAQATADI
+60 AAVQASQATADI

-85 NEGSA
+85 NKDAA
-90 LPLGTDSKVNVF
+90 LPLGGNAKVNVF

-109 FSFGGTGSGAGDES
+109 FSYGGTGSGAGDES
-123 KNVGFYQ
+123 KNVTFYQ
-130 GLENAGIQANPTL
+130 GLENAGIQANPEL
-143 KAFYDANAKS
+143 KDFYDKNAKS
-153 SQQQALGLVGTD
+153 AQKTSTGMVGTD

-175 YDQSLIDDA
+175 YDQSLIDNA
-184 KSYSDTAVVVFTRK
+184 KSYSDTAVVVLTRK

-235 EKNFGRVVVV
+235 EKNFSRVVVV

-255 RMDDEAVDAVL
+255 RMNDDAVGAVL

-272 ATGCNAIGK
+272 ATGCNAIAK
-281 VLAGEVNPSGKTVD
+281 VLTGEVNPSGKTVD
-295 TFAYDLKSA
+295 TFAYDLTSA

-314 YSNTIEAGNAA
+314 YSNTEAGNAA
-325 IFAGTGDAATGNL
+325 IFAGTGDAAVDNL

-343 NYAEGIYV
+343 NYTEGIYV

-383 FDQKLDDVTDDGKTI
+383 FDQRLDDVTDDGTTI

-405 NTGSVAGKQVVEIY
+405 NTGSVAGKQVAEIY

-432 SVVLAGFDKTKL
+432 SVALAGFGKTKL

-452 LEVSFAREDLASYD
+452 LEISFDREDLASYD

-493 NVVDKKTIHV
+493 NVVAKKTIHV
-503 DSDVIYD
+503 DEDVIYD
-510 DAHDGKRESDHV
+510 DAHDGKRASDLV

-537 IYVSR
+537 TYVSR

-555 VSSEASEK
+555 VSTEASDK
-563 ILDALNNKEPLD
+563 ILDDLNNKEPLD
-575 NSETEDITFGAKNG
+575 NSETEDVTFGAKNG

-595 RGLDYDDP
+595 KGLDYDDP

-622 NAGWMTAGVKSV
+622 NAGWMTTGVKSV
-634 DKPALVECDGPNGI
+634 EKPALVECDGPNGV
-648 NNIIGRVNGTQLTG
+648 NNIIGQVNGTQLVG

-678 GELFGQEAKA
+678 GELFAQEAKA
-688 LNIAGVYAPA
+688 LNIAGLYAPA
-698 ADMHRSAFG
+698 ANTHRTAFG

-714 SEDALLTG
+714 SEDGLLTG

-809 VLRGEWGFQG
+809 VLRGEWGFKG

-827 AADTSDVNYSV
+827 AAGTSDVNRSV
-838 RAGNDLN
+838 RAGNDIN

-850 DTKMTADTTETAAG
+850 DTAMTADTTDTAAG

-894 SAVRNGCIVFDVV
+894 STIRTGCIVFDVV

-912 CLYLWRR
+912 GMYLWRR
-919 HLKMVRWR
+919 HVKMVRWR

-940 ESRKARRS
+940 TDLKSRKA

>member
-1 MKEGKEKDKV
+1 MVAVEKLERGAQNLD
-11 PRRPNRPLLVLWSL
+11 LE
-25 VLAALLV
+25 ADALLGAEAREV
-32 VSTALAV
+32 GAQGVGRRRV
-39 VLAPHADILN
+39 VL
-49 ILLSKGDVTSE
+49 E
-60 SAVQAAQATADI
+60 Y
-72 TEEVE
+72 
-77 SEAVILLK
+77 
-85 NEGSA
+85 
-90 LPLGTDSKVNVF
+90 
-102 GSTAGNN
+102 
-109 FSFGGTGSGAGDES
+109 ES
-123 KNVGFYQ
+123 KNVTFYQ
-130 GLENAGIQANPTL
+130 GLENAGIQANPEL
-143 KAFYDANAKS
+143 KDFYDKNAKS
-153 SQQQALGLVGTD
+153 VQKTSTGMVGTD

-175 YDQSLIDDA
+175 YDQSLIDNA
-184 KSYSDTAVVVFTRK
+184 KSYSDTAVVVLTRK

-235 EKNFGRVVVV
+235 EKNFSRVVVV

-255 RMDDEAVDAVL
+255 RMNDDAVGAVL

-272 ATGCNAIGK
+272 ATGCNAIAE
-281 VLAGEVNPSGKTVD
+281 VLTGEVNPSGKTVD
-295 TFAYDLKSA
+295 TFAYDLTSA

-314 YSNTIEAGNAA
+314 YSNTEAGNAA
-325 IFAGTGDAATGNL
+325 IFAGTGDAAVGNL

-343 NYAEGIYV
+343 NYTEGIYV

-383 FDQKLDDVTDDGKTI
+383 FDQKLDDVTDDGTTI

-405 NTGSVAGKQVVEIY
+405 NTGSVAGKQVAEIY

-432 SVVLAGFDKTKL
+432 SVALAGFGKTKL

-452 LEVSFAREDLASYD
+452 LEISFDREDLASYD

-493 NVVDKKTIHV
+493 NVVAKKTIHV
-503 DSDVIYD
+503 DEDVIYD
-510 DAHDGKRESDHV
+510 DAHDGKRASDLV

-537 IYVSR
+537 TYVSR

-555 VSSEASEK
+555 VSTEASDK
-563 ILDALNNKEPLD
+563 ILDDFNNKEPLD
-575 NSETEDITFGAKNG
+575 NSETEDVTFGAKNG

-595 RGLDYDDP
+595 KGLDYDDP

-622 NAGWMTAGVKSV
+622 NAGWMTTGVKSV
-634 DKPALVECDGPNGI
+634 EKPALVECDGPNGV
-648 NNIIGRVNGTQLTG
+648 NNIIGQVNGTQLVG

-678 GELFGQEAKA
+678 GELFAQEAKA
-688 LNIAGVYAPA
+688 LNIAGLYAPA
-698 ADMHRSAFG
+698 ANTHRTAFG

-714 SEDALLTG
+714 SEDGLLTG

-776 EICVKEAGNTGMM
+776 EIC
-789 SSYNRIGATPVAES
+789 
-803 KELLTD
+803 
-809 VLRGEWGFQG
+809 
-819 AVITDCTM
+819 
-827 AADTSDVNYSV
+827 
-838 RAGNDLN
+838 
-845 LNYLQ
+845 
-850 DTKMTADTTETAAG
+850 
-864 HQALRRATK
+864 
-873 NVLYMVANSDALEST
+873 
-888 HNLDMP
+888 
-894 SAVRNGCIVFDVV
+894 
-907 AIALF
+907 
-912 CLYLWRR
+912 
-919 HLKMVRWR
+919 
-927 EAGKPAGRIATWI
+927 
-940 ESRKARRS
+940 

>member
-1 MKEGKEKDKV
+1 MRCSWSAGCA
-11 PRRPNRPLLVLWSL
+11 PPN
-25 VLAALLV
+25 
-32 VSTALAV
+32 
-39 VLAPHADILN
+39 
-49 ILLSKGDVTSE
+49 
-60 SAVQAAQATADI
+60 
-72 TEEVE
+72 
-77 SEAVILLK
+77 
-85 NEGSA
+85 
-90 LPLGTDSKVNVF
+90 
-102 GSTAGNN
+102 
-109 FSFGGTGSGAGDES
+109 
-123 KNVGFYQ
+123 
-130 GLENAGIQANPTL
+130 IQANPEL
-143 KAFYDANAKS
+143 KDFYDKNAKS
-153 SQQQALGLVGTD
+153 AQKTSTGMVGTD

-175 YDQSLIDDA
+175 YDQSLIDNA
-184 KSYSDTAVVVFTRK
+184 KSYSDTAVVVLTRK

-235 EKNFGRVVVV
+235 EKNFSRVVVV

-255 RMDDEAVDAVL
+255 RMNDDAVGAVL

-272 ATGCNAIGK
+272 ATGCNAIAK
-281 VLAGEVNPSGKTVD
+281 VLTGEVNPSGKTVD
-295 TFAYDLKSA
+295 TFAYDLTSA

-314 YSNTIEAGNAA
+314 YSNTEAGNAA
-325 IFAGTGDAATGNL
+325 IFAGAGDAAVGNL

-343 NYAEGIYV
+343 NYTEGIYV

-383 FDQKLDDVTDDGKTI
+383 FDQKLDDVTDDGTTI

-405 NTGSVAGKQVVEIY
+405 NTGSVAGKQVAEIY

-432 SVVLAGFDKTKL
+432 SVALAGFGKTKL

-452 LEVSFAREDLASYD
+452 LEISFDCEDLASYD

-483 YGIQLQTDSH
+483 YGIRLQTDSH
-493 NVVDKKTIHV
+493 NVVAKKTIHV
-503 DSDVIYD
+503 DEDVIYD
-510 DAHDGKRESDHV
+510 DAHDGKRASDLV

-537 IYVSR
+537 TYVSR

-555 VSSEASEK
+555 VSTEASDK
-563 ILDALNNKEPLD
+563 ILDDFNNKEPLD
-575 NSETEDITFGAKNG
+575 NSETEDVTFGAKNG
-589 LKLSDM
+589 LKLFDM
-595 RGLDYDDP
+595 KGLDYDDP

-622 NAGWMTAGVKSV
+622 NAGWTTTGVKSV
-634 DKPALVECDGPNGI
+634 EKPALVECDGPNGI
-648 NNIIGRVNGTQLTG
+648 NNIIGQVNGTQLVG

-678 GELFGQEAKA
+678 GELFA
-688 LNIAGVYAPA
+688 
-698 ADMHRSAFG
+698 
-707 GRNYEYV
+707 
-714 SEDALLTG
+714 
-722 KIVAAEAKAI
+722 
-732 QGQGVYC
+732 
-739 YLKHFAVND
+739 

-809 VLRGEWGFQG
+809 VLRGEWGFKG

-827 AADTSDVNYSV
+827 AAGTSDVNYSV
-838 RAGNDLN
+838 RAGNDIN

-850 DTKMTADTTETAAG
+850 DTAMTADTTDTAAG

-894 SAVRNGCIVFDVV
+894 STIRTGCIVFGVV

-912 CLYLWRR
+912 GMYLWRR
-919 HLKMVRWR
+919 HVKMVRWR

-940 ESRKARRS
+940 AGRKAKA

>member
-184 KSYSDTAVVVFTRK
+184 KSYSDTAIVVFTRK

-537 IYVSR
+537 TYVSR

>member
-1 MKEGKEKDKV
+1 MEEGKKKVKV

-25 VLAALLV
+25 VLALLLV

-60 SAVQAAQATADI
+60 AAVQASQATADI

-85 NEGSA
+85 NKDAA
-90 LPLGTDSKVNVF
+90 LPLGGNAKVNVF

-109 FSFGGTGSGAGDES
+109 FSYGGTGSGAGDES
-123 KNVGFYQ
+123 KNVTFYQ
-130 GLENAGIQANPTL
+130 GLENAGIQANPEL
-143 KAFYDANAKS
+143 KDFYDKNAKS
-153 SQQQALGLVGTD
+153 EQKTSTGMVGTD

-175 YDQSLIDDA
+175 YDQSLIDNA
-184 KSYSDTAVVVFTRK
+184 KSYSDTAVVVLTRK

-235 EKNFGRVVVV
+235 EKNFSRVAVV

-255 RMDDEAVDAVL
+255 RMNDDAVGAVL

-272 ATGCNAIGK
+272 ATGCNAIAK
-281 VLAGEVNPSGKTVD
+281 VLTGEVNPSGKTVD
-295 TFAYDLKSA
+295 TFAYDLTSA
-304 PSYYNAGDFS
+304 PSYYSAGDFS
-314 YSNTIEAGNAA
+314 YSNTEAGNAA
-325 IFAGTGDAATGNL
+325 IFAGTGDAAVGNL

-343 NYAEGIYV
+343 NYTEGIYV

-383 FDQKLDDVTDDGKTI
+383 FDQKLDDVTDDGTTI

-405 NTGSVAGKQVVEIY
+405 NTGSVAGKQVAEIY

-432 SVVLAGFDKTKL
+432 SVALAGFGKTKL

-452 LEVSFAREDLASYD
+452 LEISFDREDLASYD
-466 YTGVKA
+466 YTGVKP

-493 NVVDKKTIHV
+493 NVVAKKTIHV
-503 DSDVIYD
+503 DEDVIYD
-510 DAHDGKRESDHV
+510 DAHDGKRSSDLV
-522 EAKNRFDAAGSDADL
+522 EAKNRSDAAGSDADL
-537 IYVSR
+537 TYVSR

-555 VSSEASEK
+555 VSTEASDK

-575 NSETEDITFGAKNG
+575 NSETEDVTFGAKNG

-595 RGLDYDDP
+595 KGLDYDDP
-603 QWDKL
+603 QWDRL

-622 NAGWMTAGVKSV
+622 NAGWMTTGVKSV

-648 NNIIGRVNGTQLTG
+648 NNIIGQVNGTQLVG

-678 GELFGQEAKA
+678 GELFAQEAKA
-688 LNIAGVYAPA
+688 LNIAGLYAPA
-698 ADMHRSAFG
+698 ANTHRTAFG
-707 GRNYEYV
+707 GCNYEYV
-714 SEDALLTG
+714 SEDGLLTG

-739 YLKHFAVND
+739 YLKHFAAND

-789 SSYNRIGATPVAES
+789 SSYNRIGATPVAEN

-809 VLRGEWGFQG
+809 VLRGEWGFKG

-827 AADTSDVNYSV
+827 AVGTSDVNRSV
-838 RAGNDLN
+838 RAGNDIN

-850 DTKMTADTTETAAG
+850 DTAMTADTTDTAAG

-873 NVLYMVANSDALEST
+873 NVLYMVVNSDALGST

-894 SAVRNGCIVFDVV
+894 STIRTGCIVFGVV

-912 CLYLWRR
+912 GMYLWRR
-919 HLKMVRWR
+919 HVKMVRWR

-940 ESRKARRS
+940 TDLKSRKA

>member
-1 MKEGKEKDKV
+1 MG
-11 PRRPNRPLLVLWSL
+11 L

-537 IYVSR
+537 TYVSR

>member
-1 MKEGKEKDKV
+1 M
-11 PRRPNRPLLVLWSL
+11 VL
-25 VLAALLV
+25 
-32 VSTALAV
+32 
-39 VLAPHADILN
+39 
-49 ILLSKGDVTSE
+49 
-60 SAVQAAQATADI
+60 
-72 TEEVE
+72 
-77 SEAVILLK
+77 
-85 NEGSA
+85 
-90 LPLGTDSKVNVF
+90 
-102 GSTAGNN
+102 
-109 FSFGGTGSGAGDES
+109 
-123 KNVGFYQ
+123 
-130 GLENAGIQANPTL
+130 
-143 KAFYDANAKS
+143 
-153 SQQQALGLVGTD
+153 
-165 WNLYELPQSD
+165 
-175 YDQSLIDDA
+175 
-184 KSYSDTAVVVFTRK
+184 TRK

-235 EKNFGRVVVV
+235 EKNFSRVVVV

-255 RMDDEAVDAVL
+255 RMNDDAVGAVL

-272 ATGCNAIGK
+272 ATDCNAIAK
-281 VLAGEVNPSGKTVD
+281 VLTGEVNPSGKTVD
-295 TFAYDLKSA
+295 TFAYDLTSA

-314 YSNTIEAGNAA
+314 YSNTEAGNAA
-325 IFAGTGDAATGNL
+325 IFAGTGDAAVGNL

-343 NYAEGIYV
+343 NYTEGIYV

-383 FDQKLDDVTDDGKTI
+383 FDQKLDDVTDDGTTI

-405 NTGSVAGKQVVEIY
+405 NTGSVAGKQVAEIY

-432 SVVLAGFDKTKL
+432 SVALAGFGKTKL

-452 LEVSFAREDLASYD
+452 LEISFDREDLASYD

-493 NVVDKKTIHV
+493 NVVAKKTIHV
-503 DSDVIYD
+503 DEDVIYD
-510 DAHDGKRESDHV
+510 DAHDGKRTSDLV

-537 IYVSR
+537 TYVSR

-555 VSSEASEK
+555 VSTEASDK
-563 ILDALNNKEPLD
+563 ILDDLNNKEPLD
-575 NSETEDITFGAKNG
+575 NSETEDVTFGAKNG

-595 RGLDYDDP
+595 KGLDYDDP
-603 QWDKL
+603 QWDRL

-622 NAGWMTAGVKSV
+622 NAGWMTTGVKSV
-634 DKPALVECDGPNGI
+634 EKPALVECDGPNGI
-648 NNIIGRVNGTQLTG
+648 NNIIGQVNGTQLVG

-678 GELFGQEAKA
+678 GELFAQEAKA
-688 LNIAGVYAPA
+688 LNIAGLYAPA
-698 ADMHRSAFG
+698 ANTHRTAFG

-714 SEDALLTG
+714 SEDGLLTG

-754 DSGGLVTWLNEQSL
+754 DS
-768 REIYLRPF
+768 
-776 EICVKEAGNTGMM
+776 
-789 SSYNRIGATPVAES
+789 
-803 KELLTD
+803 D
-809 VLRGEWGFQG
+809 VLRGEWGFKG

-827 AADTSDVNYSV
+827 AAGTSDVTRSV
-838 RAGNDLN
+838 RAGNDIN

-850 DTKMTADTTETAAG
+850 DTAMTADTTDTADG

-873 NVLYMVANSDALEST
+873 NVLYMVVNSDVLEST

-894 SAVRNGCIVFDVV
+894 STIRTGCIVFGVV

-912 CLYLWRR
+912 GLYLWRR
-919 HLKMVRWR
+919 HVKMVRWR

-940 ESRKARRS
+940 AGLKSRKA

>member
-1 MKEGKEKDKV
+1 MEEGKKKDRV

-304 PSYYNAGDFS
+304 PSYYNVGDFS
-314 YSNTIEAGNAA
+314 YSNTEAGNAA
-325 IFAGTGDAATGNL
+325 IFAGSGDAATGNL

-522 EAKNRFDAAGSDADL
+522 EAKNRSDAAGSDADL
-537 IYVSR
+537 TYVSR

-575 NSETEDITFGAKNG
+575 NSETEDVTFGAKNG

>member
-1 MKEGKEKDKV
+1 M
-11 PRRPNRPLLVLWSL
+11 N
-25 VLAALLV
+25 
-32 VSTALAV
+32 
-39 VLAPHADILN
+39 
-49 ILLSKGDVTSE
+49 
-60 SAVQAAQATADI
+60 
-72 TEEVE
+72 
-77 SEAVILLK
+77 
-85 NEGSA
+85 
-90 LPLGTDSKVNVF
+90 
-102 GSTAGNN
+102 
-109 FSFGGTGSGAGDES
+109 
-123 KNVGFYQ
+123 
-130 GLENAGIQANPTL
+130 
-143 KAFYDANAKS
+143 
-153 SQQQALGLVGTD
+153 
-165 WNLYELPQSD
+165 
-175 YDQSLIDDA
+175 DDA
-184 KSYSDTAVVVFTRK
+184 VA
-198 GGEGYDLPIDMAD
+198 
-211 YEGSEAGRSY
+211 
-221 LQLTP
+221 
-226 NEEALLDMA
+226 
-235 EKNFGRVVVV
+235 
-245 LNSPNPMELG
+245 
-255 RMDDEAVDAVL
+255 
-266 WVGTPG
+266 
-272 ATGCNAIGK
+272 K
-281 VLAGEVNPSGKTVD
+281 VLTGEVNPSGKTVD
-295 TFAYDLKSA
+295 TFAYDLTSA

-314 YSNTIEAGNAA
+314 YSNTEAGNAA
-325 IFAGTGDAATGNL
+325 IFAGTGDAAVGNL

-343 NYAEGIYV
+343 NYTEGIYV

-383 FDQKLDDVTDDGKTI
+383 FDQKLDDVTDDGTTI

-405 NTGSVAGKQVVEIY
+405 NTGSVAGKQVAEIY

-432 SVVLAGFDKTKL
+432 SVALAGFGKTKL

-452 LEVSFAREDLASYD
+452 LEISFDREDLASYD

-493 NVVDKKTIHV
+493 NVVAKKTIHV
-503 DSDVIYD
+503 DEDVIYD
-510 DAHDGKRESDHV
+510 DAHDGKRSSDLV

-537 IYVSR
+537 TYVSR

-555 VSSEASEK
+555 VSTEASDK

-575 NSETEDITFGAKNG
+575 NSETEDVTFGAKNG

-595 RGLDYDDP
+595 KGLDYDDP

-622 NAGWMTAGVKSV
+622 NAGWMTTGVKSV

-648 NNIIGRVNGTQLTG
+648 NNIIGQVNGTQLVG

-678 GELFGQEAKA
+678 GELFAQEAKA
-688 LNIAGVYAPA
+688 LNIAGLYAPA
-698 ADMHRSAFG
+698 ANTHRTAFG

-714 SEDALLTG
+714 SEDGLLTG

-739 YLKHFAVND
+739 YLKHFAAND

-809 VLRGEWGFQG
+809 VLRGEWGFKG

-827 AADTSDVNYSV
+827 AAGTSDVNRSV
-838 RAGNDLN
+838 RAGNDIN

-850 DTKMTADTTETAAG
+850 DTAMTADTTDTAAG

-873 NVLYMVANSDALEST
+873 NVLYMVVNSDALGST

-894 SAVRNGCIVFDVV
+894 STIRTGCIVFGVV

-912 CLYLWRR
+912 GMYLWRR
-919 HLKMVRWR
+919 HVKMVRWR

-940 ESRKARRS
+940 AGRKAKA

>member
-1 MKEGKEKDKV
+1 M
-11 PRRPNRPLLVLWSL
+11 VL
-25 VLAALLV
+25 
-32 VSTALAV
+32 
-39 VLAPHADILN
+39 
-49 ILLSKGDVTSE
+49 
-60 SAVQAAQATADI
+60 
-72 TEEVE
+72 
-77 SEAVILLK
+77 
-85 NEGSA
+85 
-90 LPLGTDSKVNVF
+90 
-102 GSTAGNN
+102 
-109 FSFGGTGSGAGDES
+109 
-123 KNVGFYQ
+123 
-130 GLENAGIQANPTL
+130 
-143 KAFYDANAKS
+143 
-153 SQQQALGLVGTD
+153 
-165 WNLYELPQSD
+165 
-175 YDQSLIDDA
+175 
-184 KSYSDTAVVVFTRK
+184 TRK

-235 EKNFGRVVVV
+235 EKNFSRVVVV

-255 RMDDEAVDAVL
+255 RMNDDAVGAVL

-272 ATGCNAIGK
+272 ATGCNAIAK
-281 VLAGEVNPSGKTVD
+281 VLTGEVNPSGKIVD
-295 TFAYDLKSA
+295 TFAYDLTSA

-314 YSNTIEAGNAA
+314 YSNTEAGNAA
-325 IFAGTGDAATGNL
+325 IFAGTGDAAVGNL

-343 NYAEGIYV
+343 NYTEGIYV

-383 FDQKLDDVTDDGKTI
+383 FDQKLDDVTDDGTTI

-405 NTGSVAGKQVVEIY
+405 NTGSVAGKQVAEIY

-432 SVVLAGFDKTKL
+432 SVALAGFGKTKL

-452 LEVSFAREDLASYD
+452 LEIGFDREDLASYD

-493 NVVDKKTIHV
+493 NVVAKKTIHV
-503 DSDVIYD
+503 DEDVIYD
-510 DAHDGKRESDHV
+510 DAHDGKRASDLV

-537 IYVSR
+537 TYVSR

-555 VSSEASEK
+555 VSTEASDK
-563 ILDALNNKEPLD
+563 ILDDFNNKEPLD
-575 NSETEDITFGAKNG
+575 NSETEDVTFGAKNG

-622 NAGWMTAGVKSV
+622 NAGWMTTGVKSV
-634 DKPALVECDGPNGI
+634 EKPALVECDGPNGV
-648 NNIIGRVNGTQLTG
+648 NNIIGQVNGTQLVG

-678 GELFGQEAKA
+678 GELFAQEAKA
-688 LNIAGVYAPA
+688 LNIAGLYAPA
-698 ADMHRSAFG
+698 ANTHRTAFG

-714 SEDALLTG
+714 SEDGLLTG

-809 VLRGEWGFQG
+809 VLRGEWGFKG

-827 AADTSDVNYSV
+827 AAGTSDVNYSV
-838 RAGNDLN
+838 RAGNDIN
-845 LNYLQ
+845 LNYPQ
-850 DTKMTADTTETAAG
+850 DTAMTADTTDTAAG
-864 HQALRRATK
+864 HQAPRRATK

-894 SAVRNGCIVFDVV
+894 GTIRTGCIVFDVV
-907 AIALF
+907 VIALF
-912 CLYLWRR
+912 GLYLWRR
-919 HLKMVRWR
+919 HVKMVRWR

-940 ESRKARRS
+940 TDLKSRKA